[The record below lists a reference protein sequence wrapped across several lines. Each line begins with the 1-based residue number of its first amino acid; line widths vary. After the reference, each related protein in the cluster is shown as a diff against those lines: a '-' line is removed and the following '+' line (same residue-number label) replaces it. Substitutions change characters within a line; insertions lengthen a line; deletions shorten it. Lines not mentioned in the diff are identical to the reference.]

1 MEYLDGICLGA
12 CEPLLATDVPSLND
26 SSPFKSESIRSNPY
40 DPQGGNITD
49 LRSLLV
55 GTWSRADAEKNQIY
69 TFKVDGCAELR
80 DYSAPDGGAVDRA
93 GVYPQ
98 TLVISF
104 TGTYTLVGDLL
115 RLTFTGVQT
124 NDPGGEAP
132 LLLDKVVNIRI
143 ANDELT
149 LEELDGDRVYARI

>member
-1 MEYLDGICLGA
+1 MWCKALIALL
-12 CEPLLATDVPSLND
+12 PLLVACGDLKRDNL
-26 SSPFKSESIRSNPY
+26 Y

-55 GTWSRADAEKNQIY
+55 GTWSLADAEKNQIY
-69 TFKVDGCAELR
+69 TFKAEGQPPACTLR
-80 DYSAPDGGAVDRA
+80 DYSAPNGGPVDRNGA
-93 GVYPQ
+93 YPQ

-104 TGTYTLVGDLL
+104 AGTYKLVGDLL
-115 RLTFTGVQT
+115 RITFTGVQT